1 MATLSLFLSIT
12 RVSTTLHRPLAS
24 QSAELEAHS
33 STNRPKM
40 LRFTTRTIRKCL
52 WWSLN
57 FRLEMLQI
65 MDILL
70 VVEIM
75 PDHLPTPALLFVTC
89 PLPTFKSQETLS
101 TARLTDKPPLR
112 CMARME
118 LREQVRAP
126 LPIRLG
132 VIRAMLVPN
141 LEVPLIRPKNRT
153 RRPL

>member
-24 QSAELEAHS
+24 QSVELEALS

-40 LRFTTRTIRKCL
+40 LQFTTRTIRKCL
-52 WWSLN
+52 WWSHN

-65 MDILL
+65 MDTLS
-70 VVEIM
+70 VGIM
-75 PDHLPTPALLFVTC
+75 PDHLLTPALLFVIC
-89 PLPTFKSQETLS
+89 PLQTFKSQETLS

-132 VIRAMLVPN
+132 AIRAMLVPN
-141 LEVPLIRPKNRT
+141 LEAPLIRPKNRT

>member
-12 RVSTTLHRPLAS
+12 RVSTTLHHPLAS
-24 QSAELEAHS
+24 QSAELEALS

-40 LRFTTRTIRKCL
+40 PRFTTRTIRKCL
-52 WWSLN
+52 SWSLN

-65 MDILL
+65 MDTSS
-70 VVEIM
+70 VEIM

-118 LREQVRAP
+118 LRERVRAP

-141 LEVPLIRPKNRT
+141 LEVPLIRPKNQM

>member
-12 RVSTTLHRPLAS
+12 RVSTTLHHPLAS
-24 QSAELEAHS
+24 QSAELVALS

-40 LRFTTRTIRKCL
+40 LRFTTRTIRK
-52 WWSLN
+52 SSILN

-65 MDILL
+65 MDTLS
-70 VVEIM
+70 VVETM
-75 PDHLPTPALLFVTC
+75 PDHLPTPALLFVTY

-141 LEVPLIRPKNRT
+141 LEVPLIRPKNQM

>member
-12 RVSTTLHRPLAS
+12 RVSTTLHHPLAS
-24 QSAELEAHS
+24 QSAELVALS

-52 WWSLN
+52 SWSPN

-65 MDILL
+65 MDTSS
-70 VVEIM
+70 VEIM

-141 LEVPLIRPKNRT
+141 LEVPLIRPKNQM